1 MKKAILLAAAVAC
14 TPCIDWTRFS
24 GIVKA
29 VNLKSSTVTIQLKG
43 GDLVT
48 IPVDFQVSL
57 QEKHDELRALKDL
70 KLDETVTLLRVPRD
84 APPAVP
90 EDTTGMAQPEKR

>member
-1 MKKAILLAAAVAC
+1 MKKAILLAAVVAC
-14 TPCIDWTRFS
+14 TPCIEWTRFS

-48 IPVDFQVSL
+48 IPVDYQVRL
-57 QEKHDELRALKDL
+57 HEKRDELRGLKDL
-70 KLDETVTLLRVPRD
+70 VLDEKVTLLRVPSD
-84 APPAVP
+84 PLPPST
-90 EDTTGMAQPEKR
+90 EDTTGMAQPH